1 MLASTDRPGVYHIT
15 DEDASVTNLTRMG
28 DPQDYLNSG
37 VQNDITTDNGQ
48 CYTLY
53 DIRTILDTT
62 INSLLTALTNTM
74 HVVVFK
80 PVNVRT

>member
-37 VQNDITTDNGQ
+37 VQNDITTDKWSM
-48 CYTLY
+48 L
-53 DIRTILDTT
+53 R
-62 INSLLTALTNTM
+62 AL
-74 HVVVFK
+74 
-80 PVNVRT
+80 